1 MKKPTAVFVK
11 NIEPRMHLDV
21 YVKGQHLVR
30 FDLDD
35 MDMSEQTKHMN
46 FKDRTEAMQEAR
58 TKIVEAFIHSR
69 LPESIRR
76 MNNVEFYMILKSK
89 TK

>member
-1 MKKPTAVFVK
+1 MNVFVK
-11 NIEPRMHLDV
+11 KVEHRLHLDV

-35 MDMSEQTKHMN
+35 MDMREQTKHMN
-46 FKDRTEAMQEAR
+46 FRERTEAMHEAR
-58 TKIVEAFIHSR
+58 NKIVEAFIHSR

-89 TK
+89 MK

>member
-1 MKKPTAVFVK
+1 MKKPTDVFVK
-11 NIEPRMHLDV
+11 KIEPRMHLDV

>member
-1 MKKPTAVFVK
+1 
-11 NIEPRMHLDV
+11 MHLDV
-21 YVKGQHLVR
+21 YVRGQHLIR
-30 FDLDD
+30 LDLDD
-35 MDMSEQTKHMN
+35 MDMREQTKHMN

-89 TK
+89 MK